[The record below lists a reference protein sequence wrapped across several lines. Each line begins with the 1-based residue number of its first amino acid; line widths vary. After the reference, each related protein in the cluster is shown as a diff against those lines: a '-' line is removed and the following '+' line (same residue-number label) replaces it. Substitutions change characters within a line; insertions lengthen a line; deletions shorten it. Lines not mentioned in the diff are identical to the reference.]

1 MIYSSK
7 DHDFRCFINIEPHS
21 KSVILPLHNE
31 VNLNLANYN
40 DSSHWLNMV
49 KKTITMSIY
58 INGNNNSRHRF
69 LSLAINN
76 TNIEISVIISNLT
89 ISSFSSNST
98 SGGAISMISK

>member
-21 KSVILPLHNE
+21 KSVILPLHHE
-31 VNLNLANYN
+31 VNLNLTNYN

-58 INGNNNSRHRF
+58 INGNNNSRH

-98 SGGAISMISK
+98 SGGAISMITK